1 MTTFEVI
8 RIMMNNIMDG
18 PQRPTLIG
26 KSEEMIPRR
35 RRRRKR
41 TRRICWL
48 LPRVR
53 ATSRDQK

>member
-1 MTTFEVI
+1 MTTSEVI

-26 KSEEMIPRR
+26 KSDKMIPRR
-35 RRRRKR
+35 RRRRKK

-48 LPRVR
+48 LPRV
-53 ATSRDQK
+53 SGDQ